1 MILLILD
8 TSLASRGKFQPL
20 VGSKIKVF
28 LKTTR
33 NRFTTIPE
41 GVGASRRLPPG
52 VVLQPFQGGRGFWK
66 VGTSKRLPEAVL
78 QAPRRPEA
86 SGRLPEAVL
95 HPLIGLPKAP
105 SL

>member
-8 TSLASRGKFQPL
+8 TSLASRGSFSAFGRVQNKGVFEDHAKSFYNHSRGGRSFQKAPSRS
-20 VGSKIKVF
+20 G
-28 LKTTR
+28 
-33 NRFTTIPE
+33 FTAIP
-41 GVGASRRLPPG
+41 
-52 VVLQPFQGGRGFWK
+52 GGRGFWK